1 MTKYNSIKRK
11 INKRTRKGGSV
22 TSAPSLSSSTSDPS
36 MPIWSDAPPLSAPG
50 PSTSLQSNIPVSEYP
65 KQRKIT
71 QTEKKSKYKLKKKQ
85 LNKNNP
91 HNSKSTQKNKYFL
104 TTTQRWLWQT
114 HKSTN
119 FTIKHKKSL
128 FQAHYIS
135 KIIEQ
140 NNSILYN
147 LKSTISNN
155 SFKNNSGNISFS
167 QQSSTQQTPAT
178 ILEEI
183 IP

>member
-36 MPIWSDAPPLSAPG
+36 MPIWSDAPPCLAPG

-71 QTEKKSKYKLKKKQ
+71 QTEKKSKYKLKKRQ

-91 HNSKSTQKNKYFL
+91 HNSKSTQKKKYFL
-104 TTTQRWLWQT
+104 TTTQRWLWRKHINRPISQLNIRNLYFKPIT
-114 HKSTN
+114 FQRSSNRTTLY
-119 FTIKHKKSL
+119 FT
-128 FQAHYIS
+128 
-135 KIIEQ
+135 
-140 NNSILYN
+140 
-147 LKSTISNN
+147 T
-155 SFKNNSGNISFS
+155 
-167 QQSSTQQTPAT
+167 
-178 ILEEI
+178 
-183 IP
+183 